1 VVLWVGF
8 HVSGWVGAGTGA
20 SAGWVGLGWVG
31 LGAYID
37 FWVGFKRGN
46 KINSFGLG
54 VGVGWV

>member
-20 SAGWVGLGWVG
+20 SAGWVG

-54 VGVGWV
+54 VGWV